1 MSNLGYFALGLG
13 LLAVYLVAMAA
24 VLFGA
29 AGTLAVPMF
38 WAYLAVFSVLC
49 LAASAAVYLLSPD
62 LVKERVRPGEG
73 EQDRVTLR
81 ALNLLMFAQLLL
93 AGLDVG
99 RLHWSATAPF
109 PLQILGLIGF
119 AIGTGLTT
127 WAMLVNRFFSS
138 AVRLQ
143 PDRGQHVVTAGPYRV
158 VRHPGYSGGLLLLL
172 SIGLALGSWIA
183 IVPILLIVP
192 VIVRRTLIEERVLA
206 SALPGYEDYM
216 QRVRSRI
223 VPGVW

>member
-13 LLAVYLVAMAA
+13 LLVVYLGAMAA

-38 WAYLAVFSVLC
+38 WAYLAVFAVLC

-73 EQDRVTLR
+73 EQDRVTVR

-99 RLHWSATAPF
+99 RLKWSATVPF
-109 PLQILGLIGF
+109 PLQILGLVGF
-119 AIGTGLTT
+119 AIGMGLTT

-143 PDRGQHVVTAGPYRV
+143 PDRGQHVVTAGPYRL

-172 SIGLALGSWIA
+172 SIGIALGSWIA
-183 IVPILLIVP
+183 IVPILLVVP
-192 VIVRRTLIEERVLA
+192 FMVRRTLIEERMLA
-206 SALPGYEDYM
+206 SALPGYVDYM
-216 QRVRSRI
+216 RRVRSRI
-223 VPGVW
+223 FPGVW

>member
-1 MSNLGYFALGLG
+1 MSNLGYFAVGLG
-13 LLAVYLVAMAA
+13 LLVVYLVAMAA

-29 AGTLAVPMF
+29 AGTFAVPMF
-38 WAYLAVFSVLC
+38 WAYLFLFPILC
-49 LAASAAVYLLSPD
+49 VGASAVVYLLSPD

-73 EQDRVTLR
+73 EQDRVTVR
-81 ALNLLMFAQLLL
+81 ALNVLMFAQLLL

-99 RLHWSATAPF
+99 RLHWSATVPF
-109 PLQILGLIGF
+109 TLQFLGLIGF
-119 AIGTGLTT
+119 AMGMALTT

-172 SIGLALGSWIA
+172 CIGLALGSWIA

-192 VIVRRTLIEERVLA
+192 FMVRRTLIEERMLA
-206 SALPGYEDYM
+206 SALPGYADYM

>member
-1 MSNLGYFALGLG
+1 MPV
-13 LLAVYLVAMAA
+13 VYLVAMAA

-29 AGTLAVPMF
+29 AGTFAVPMF
-38 WAYLAVFSVLC
+38 WAYLFLFAILC
-49 LAASAAVYLLSPD
+49 VGASAAVYLLSPD

-73 EQDRVTLR
+73 EQDRVTVR
-81 ALNLLMFAQLLL
+81 ALNVLIFAQLLL

-99 RLHWSATAPF
+99 RLHWSATVPF
-109 PLQILGLIGF
+109 TLQILGLIGF
-119 AIGTGLTT
+119 AMGMALTT

-143 PDRGQHVVTAGPYRV
+143 LDRGQHVVTAGPYRV

-172 SIGLALGSWIA
+172 CIGLALGSWIA
-183 IVPILLIVP
+183 IVPILLILP
-192 VIVRRTLIEERVLA
+192 FMVRRTLIEERMLV
-206 SALPGYEDYM
+206 SALPGYAVYM

>member
-13 LLAVYLVAMAA
+13 LLVVYLVAMAA
-24 VLFGA
+24 ALFGA
-29 AGTLAVPMF
+29 AGTFAMPMF
-38 WAYLAVFSVLC
+38 WAYLVLFAVLC
-49 LAASAAVYLLSPD
+49 VGASAAVYLLSPD

-73 EQDRVTLR
+73 EQDRVTVR
-81 ALNLLMFAQLLL
+81 ALNLLMFAQLVL

-99 RLHWSATAPF
+99 RLNWSATVPF

-119 AIGTGLTT
+119 AIGMGLTT
-127 WAMLVNRFFSS
+127 WAMLVNRFFSR

-143 PDRGQHVVTAGPYRV
+143 PDRGQQVVTSGPYRL

-172 SIGLALGSWIA
+172 SAGFALGSWIA
-183 IVPILLIVP
+183 MTPILLMLP
-192 VIVRRTLIEERVLA
+192 LMVRRTLIEESMLA
-206 SALPGYEDYM
+206 NALPGYADYM

-223 VPGVW
+223 VPGIW

>member
-1 MSNLGYFALGLG
+1 MSNVGYFALGLG
-13 LLAVYLVAMAA
+13 LLVVYLVAMAA

-38 WAYLAVFSVLC
+38 WGYLVLFAVLC
-49 LAASAAVYLLSPD
+49 LGASAAVYLLSPD

-73 EQDRVTLR
+73 EQDRVTVR
-81 ALNLLMFAQLLL
+81 ALNLLMFVQLLL

-99 RLHWSATAPF
+99 RLHWSATVPF

-119 AIGTGLTT
+119 VMGMALTT

-172 SIGLALGSWIA
+172 SAGIALGSWIA

-192 VIVRRTLIEERVLA
+192 FIVRRTLIEERMLA
-206 SALPGYEDYM
+206 SALPRYADYM
-216 QRVRSRI
+216 RRVRSRI

>member
-13 LLAVYLVAMAA
+13 LLVVYLGAMAA

-29 AGTLAVPMF
+29 AATLAVPMF
-38 WAYLAVFSVLC
+38 WAYLAVFAVLC

>member
-13 LLAVYLVAMAA
+13 LLVVYLVAMAA

-73 EQDRVTLR
+73 EQDRVTVR

-119 AIGTGLTT
+119 AIGMGLTT

-192 VIVRRTLIEERVLA
+192 VIVRRTLMG
-206 SALPGYEDYM
+206 SFT
-216 QRVRSRI
+216 QRYVKRHDPARKSR
-223 VPGVW
+223 